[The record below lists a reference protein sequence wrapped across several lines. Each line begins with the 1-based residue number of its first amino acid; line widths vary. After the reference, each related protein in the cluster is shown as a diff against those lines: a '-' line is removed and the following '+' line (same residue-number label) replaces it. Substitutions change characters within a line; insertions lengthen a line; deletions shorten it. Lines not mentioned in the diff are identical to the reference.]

1 MTESI
6 VKHAGENIGD
16 IINGNNFIYAKNE
29 YIWKYIVRRITNLQ
43 YIKYEAL
50 LNNNK
55 IGIGHYLNDNI
66 ICKIY
71 ENIYTLEHIR
81 IEYYLNDILIYIEHK
96 NDYINLVYSMAIDIN
111 SRYILNH
118 KSYNKE
124 GIITSVYYT
133 NNKVRRINV
142 FQKNNSIYN
151 ILQFTYNYVEEYYW
165 RQKQIDITEDDY
177 INNYSIFYI
186 NDIYKLLYDIKN
198 IRIKSPPTLLTLS
211 KRLLYTNDI
220 IYYNYFYNKI

>member
-6 VKHAGENIGD
+6 IKNTGENIGD
-16 IINGNNFIYAKNE
+16 IINGNNFMYAKNK
-29 YIWKYIVRRITNLQ
+29 YNWKYIVRRITNLQ

-55 IGIGHYLNDNI
+55 IGIGYYLNDNI

-71 ENIYTLEHIR
+71 ENIHKIECIR
-81 IEYYLNDILIYIEHK
+81 IEYYLNNILIYIEHK
-96 NDYINLVYSMAIDIN
+96 NDYINLVYSMAIDIS

-118 KSYNKE
+118 KLYNKE

-133 NNKVRRINV
+133 NNNVKRINV

-151 ILQFTYNYVEEYYW
+151 ILQYTYNYDAEYCI
-165 RQKQIDITEDDY
+165 QKQIDITEDDY
-177 INNYSIFYI
+177 INKFCIFYI

-198 IRIKSPPTLLTLS
+198 YIIKSPPTLLILS

>member
-6 VKHAGENIGD
+6 VKNTGENIGD

-29 YIWKYIVRRITNLQ
+29 YSWKYIVRRIVNLQ

-55 IGIGHYLNDNI
+55 IGIGYYSLNDNI

-71 ENIYTLEHIR
+71 ENIHKIEHIR
-81 IEYYLNDILIYIEHK
+81 IEYYSNDILIYIEYK
-96 NDYINLVYSMAIDIN
+96 NDYINLVYSMAIDIT
-111 SRYILNH
+111 SGYILNH
-118 KSYNKE
+118 KLYNKE
-124 GIITSVYYT
+124 GIISSVYYT
-133 NNKVRRINV
+133 DNNVRRINI
-142 FQKNNSIYN
+142 FQKYNSIYN
-151 ILQFTYNYVEEYYW
+151 ILQFTYYDEEHFIH
-165 RQKQIDITEDDY
+165 KQINITEDDY
-177 INNYSIFYI
+177 INKYSIFYI

-198 IRIKSPPTLLTLS
+198 NIIKSPPTLLTLS

-220 IYYNYFYNKI
+220 KFYNYFYKI

>member
-6 VKHAGENIGD
+6 VKNTGENIGD

-29 YIWKYIVRRITNLQ
+29 YNWKYIVRRITNLQ

-71 ENIYTLEHIR
+71 ENIHKTECIR
-81 IEYYLNDILIYIEHK
+81 IEYYSNNILIYIEHK

-111 SRYILNH
+111 SMHIINFKL
-118 KSYNKE
+118 YNKD
-124 GIITSVYYT
+124 GIITSVYYRD
-133 NNKVRRINV
+133 NNLGMINV

-151 ILQFTYNYVEEYYW
+151 ISQFTYYDEEDY
-165 RQKQIDITEDDY
+165 RLKQINITEDEY
-177 INNYSIFYI
+177 INKYSIFYI

-198 IRIKSPPTLLTLS
+198 MRIKSPPTLLTLS

>member
-6 VKHAGENIGD
+6 VKNTGENIGD
-16 IINGNNFIYAKNE
+16 IINGNNFMYAKNE

-43 YIKYEAL
+43 YIKYEAI

-55 IGIGHYLNDNI
+55 IGIGYCSLNDNI
-66 ICKIY
+66 ICKLY
-71 ENIYTLEHIR
+71 ENIHKIECIR
-81 IEYYLNDILIYIEHK
+81 IEYYLNNILIYIEHK
-96 NDYINLVYSMAIDIN
+96 NNYINLVYSMAIDIN

-118 KSYNKE
+118 KLYNKE

-133 NNKVRRINV
+133 DNNMRRINV
-142 FQKNNSIYN
+142 FQKNNNIYN
-151 ILQFTYNYVEEYYW
+151 ISQFTYYDEEDY
-165 RQKQIDITEDDY
+165 RLKQIGITEDDY

-198 IRIKSPPTLLTLS
+198 YIIKSPPTLLTLS

-220 IYYNYFYNKI
+220 KFYNYFYKI

>member
-81 IEYYLNDILIYIEHK
+81 IEYYSNDILIYIEHK

-118 KSYNKE
+118 KLYNKE

-165 RQKQIDITEDDY
+165 TQKQIDITEDDY

>member
-6 VKHAGENIGD
+6 VKNTGENIGD

-29 YIWKYIVRRITNLQ
+29 YNWKYIVRRITNLQ

-71 ENIYTLEHIR
+71 ENIHKIECIR
-81 IEYYLNDILIYIEHK
+81 IEYYSNNILIYIEHK
-96 NDYINLVYSMAIDIN
+96 NDYINLVYSMVIDIN

-118 KSYNKE
+118 KLYNKE

-133 NNKVRRINV
+133 DNKVRRIEFSVLLLRKTLPPAGFNYDVIVV
-142 FQKNNSIYN
+142 FAVPHNCQQK
-151 ILQFTYNYVEEYYW
+151 
-165 RQKQIDITEDDY
+165 
-177 INNYSIFYI
+177 
-186 NDIYKLLYDIKN
+186 
-198 IRIKSPPTLLTLS
+198 LS
-211 KRLLYTNDI
+211 ET
-220 IYYNYFYNKI
+220 

>member
-6 VKHAGENIGD
+6 VKNTGENIGD
-16 IINGNNFIYAKNE
+16 IINGNNFMYAKNE
-29 YIWKYIVRRITNLQ
+29 YNWKYIVRRITNLQ

-71 ENIYTLEHIR
+71 ENIHKIECIR
-81 IEYYLNDILIYIEHK
+81 IEYYSNNILIYIEHK
-96 NDYINLVYSMAIDIN
+96 NDYINLVYSMVIDIN

-118 KSYNKE
+118 KLYNKE

-133 NNKVRRINV
+133 DNKVRRINV

-151 ILQFTYNYVEEYYW
+151 ISQFTYYDEEDY
-165 RQKQIDITEDDY
+165 RLKQINITEDEY
-177 INNYSIFYI
+177 INKYSIFYI

-198 IRIKSPPTLLTLS
+198 MRIKSPPTLLTLS

>member
-6 VKHAGENIGD
+6 VKNTGKNIGD

-29 YIWKYIVRRITNLQ
+29 YSWKYIVRRIVNLQ

-55 IGIGHYLNDNI
+55 IGIGYYSLNANI

-71 ENIYTLEHIR
+71 ENIHKIEHIR
-81 IEYYLNDILIYIEHK
+81 IEYYSNDILIYIEYK
-96 NDYINLVYSMAIDIN
+96 NDYINLVYSMAIDIT
-111 SRYILNH
+111 SGYILNH
-118 KSYNKE
+118 KLYNKE
-124 GIITSVYYT
+124 GIISSVYYT
-133 NNKVRRINV
+133 DNNVRRINI
-142 FQKNNSIYN
+142 FQKYNSIYN
-151 ILQFTYNYVEEYYW
+151 ILQFTYYDEEHFIH
-165 RQKQIDITEDDY
+165 KQINITEDDY
-177 INNYSIFYI
+177 INKYSIFYI

-198 IRIKSPPTLLTLS
+198 NIIKSPPTLLTLS

-220 IYYNYFYNKI
+220 KFYNYFYKI

>member
-29 YIWKYIVRRITNLQ
+29 YIWKYIVRLINNLQ

-81 IEYYLNDILIYIEHK
+81 IEYYSNDILIYIEHK

-118 KSYNKE
+118 KLYNKE

-165 RQKQIDITEDDY
+165 TQKQIDITEDDY